1 METDIEIIEEIDNL
15 EDLKDY
21 IIKLEDRIEI
31 LEEFRKESK
40 VIFKGLDKFIK
51 KLGI

>member
-1 METDIEIIEEIDNL
+1 MSILEEVDIEEVDNI

-31 LEEFRKESK
+31 LEEFKKESM
-40 VIFKGLDKFIK
+40 VIFKELNKFMN
-51 KLGI
+51 KL